1 MRDITARTSR
11 LSRARDAPV
20 DVDPLARRL
29 DLLAPSHPRACLRPA
44 RARARA
50 RPRRLD
56 PTPRE
61 GAHAARILPSLALAA
76 RRRIPSWPHFAT
88 RARPDRCAR
97 SRSPPPPRRRPRRAA
112 VTYVKPHWS
121 LVSEWS
127 PASDRA
133 AAAAHSAAMLFP
145 GARGQPT
152 DETVRVLL
160 NARARRCKK
169 TRRHVDYTRA
179 LAFARFRSR
188 VVVALLARAPTPR
201 ARDRPPAGRGK
212 SFERSGARGDT

>member
-1 MRDITARTSR
+1 MSPT
-11 LSRARDAPV
+11 P
-20 DVDPLARRL
+20 
-29 DLLAPSHPRACLRPA
+29 

-88 RARPDRCAR
+88 RATETNAR
-97 SRSPPPPRRRPRRAA
+97 VRVPPPPPPRRRPRRGRGDVRQTA
-112 VTYVKPHWS
+112 
-121 LVSEWS
+121 LVSSLRVVPRERS
-127 PASDRA
+127 RRRRRRA
-133 AAAAHSAAMLFP
+133 LGGDAKVFP

-188 VVVALLARAPTPR
+188 VVVALLARATTAR
-201 ARDRPPAGRGK
+201 ARPPPAGRGE
-212 SFERSGARGDT
+212 SFERSGARGDCVMSREASQGVFVCVNSF